1 MFPWYPP
8 PIPLDWHLSFLIIE
22 MKLIIA
28 AIYSNFTSHI
38 VDDDGVAD
46 QTDGYTARPSKERL
60 YLRFETVE

>member
-1 MFPWYPP
+1 
-8 PIPLDWHLSFLIIE
+8 

-46 QTDGYTARPSKERL
+46 QGDGYTARPSKERL